1 MTRFFSMR
9 LNLVL
14 PLCALTASL
23 FSGYAAAQTA
33 VRCDVNGKAVYSDQ
47 PCLPGLANK
56 AAINTQETAEQRAA
70 AKAANDQIR
79 KDNVAVDKRLDDR
92 YKRDT
97 AHSTPRVAYVA
108 TGAVKRNRLV
118 LDNDTQRGKAKAK
131 AKSKSAKA
139 KRAAKAAKAEKAM
152 QPKQPKQ
159 RKDNKVYRSKARV

>member
-1 MTRFFSMR
+1 MRMR
-9 LNLVL
+9 LML

-23 FSGYAAAQTA
+23 VTGTAVAQPA

-56 AAINTQETAEQRAA
+56 AVINTQETAAQRAA

-79 KDNVAVDKRLDDR
+79 KDNVAVDQRLDDR
-92 YKRDT
+92 YQRET

-118 LDNDTQRGKAKAK
+118 LDNEPQESKAKAK

-139 KRAAKAAKAEKAM
+139 KRAAKAAKAEKTKL
-152 QPKQPKQ
+152 PKQPKN
-159 RKDNKVYRSKARV
+159 NKVYRSKARV

>member
-9 LNLVL
+9 LKLML

-23 FSGYAAAQTA
+23 VTATAEAQPA
-33 VRCDVNGKAVYSDQ
+33 VRCDVNGKVVYSDQ

-92 YKRDT
+92 YKRET
-97 AHSTPRVAYVA
+97 A
-108 TGAVKRNRLV
+108 GASKVSMKSGS
-118 LDNDTQRGKAKAK
+118 DEIAAAAKGKAGKTKA
-131 AKSKSAKA
+131 SKGK
-139 KRAAKAAKAEKAM
+139 KNKAAKAKKAG
-152 QPKQPKQ
+152 KSTKAK
-159 RKDNKVYRSKARV
+159 RDNKSYRS